1 MASIHKDI
9 RAALESHLNNT
20 ANLPTI
26 AFENVAFTPVV
37 GTSFIKSQYVPT
49 STKPAVRGLNPQLR
63 YQGIY
68 SVTVFAPE
76 GAGPNEA
83 EGYINTIIESF
94 AATSSI
100 YWDIP
105 NNALLTEDDA
115 FITLEGGGRILLD
128 NVINVSID
136 YSERQQGMIDSPWYF
151 TPINIGWYI
160 YN

>member
-20 ANLPTI
+20 ANLPAI
-26 AFENVAFTPVV
+26 AYENVAFTPVV

-94 AATSSI
+94 EATT
-100 YWDIP
+100 DITFT
-105 NNALLTEDDA
+105 NGDGDT
-115 FITLEGGGRILLD
+115 FK
-128 NVINVSID
+128 VSID

-151 TPINIGWYI
+151 TPINIGWFI

>member
-9 RAALESHLNNT
+9 RAALESHLNGT
-20 ANLPTI
+20 ANLPAI

-37 GTSFIKSQYVPT
+37 GTSFLKSQYVPT

-68 SVTVFAPE
+68 AVTVFAPE
-76 GAGPNEA
+76 GAGSNEA
-83 EGYINTIIESF
+83 EGYISTIINSF
-94 AATSSI
+94 AATT
-100 YWDIP
+100 DITFT
-105 NNALLTEDDA
+105 NGDGDT
-115 FITLEGGGRILLD
+115 FK
-128 NVINVSID
+128 VSID